1 METNSTQ
8 NPEEFITSAAD
19 IKATRSASV
28 PSLGLLRTSGLSS
41 HPPHQKVPSP
51 AAPTPLPA
59 PPPPQPE
66 RRPPER
72 PARPRR
78 ASVPSL
84 ILNKQEM
91 EAVESAMAGL
101 SLQNAPEQ
109 PVDAQNI
116 GFAVTNGSNPKRRSR
131 SVGAFRDTEHRM
143 SPIQW
148 RKWRRR
154 SDEIR
159 YWRQSEDLTS
169 LGMKTFDS
177 LDLAQKDEDGET
189 ADGNEGDLDKQNKD
203 FNFGIP
209 GQPMLNQERIGLE
222 ERIITL
228 EIKLMDF
235 EYALCKLQAGSTT
248 TSRGH
253 SLPDKMTKRQESR
266 DSYFSSETPQS
277 VEASPALPQGTP
289 PASPPKL
296 GHDTTPK
303 PRPTSVATTLKPS
316 ISGPYTAHRKDNSI
330 DRSVR
335 SSLAGL
341 TIDHY
346 TTLITLIRHEQSARV
361 RLEQQVSQLQR
372 RLDQFSP
379 PQPTH
384 SHGHSLSQ
392 HSYSRSLS
400 SSQRRQGFVDIS
412 DRGRGPIWQQR
423 PRSSSYSTTETDTDE
438 SAYHDVYAT
447 PSITPVERGEYERG
461 AFDRVAGV
469 EEGMA
474 F

>member
-1 METNSTQ
+1 MKTDTMQ

-19 IKATRSASV
+19 INTTRSASV
-28 PSLGLLRTSGLSS
+28 PPHGLLRTSGLSS
-41 HPPHQKVPSP
+41 HPPHRKIPTPAAPSP
-51 AAPTPLPA
+51 APA
-59 PPPPQPE
+59 PLTTPPE

-72 PARPRR
+72 PARPRS
-78 ASVPSL
+78 ASLPSL
-84 ILNKQEM
+84 IPSKQGM
-91 EAVESAMAGL
+91 EAVESAMGEL
-101 SLQNAPEQ
+101 GLQNAPELT
-109 PVDAQNI
+109 VDAQNI

-131 SVGAFRDTEHRM
+131 SVGASRDTEHRM

-148 RKWRRR
+148 RRWRRR

-169 LGMKTFDS
+169 LGLKCSATP
-177 LDLAQKDEDGET
+177 DLALKDDGDT
-189 ADGNEGDLDKQNKD
+189 ADGNETYLEEKTKD

-209 GQPMLNQERIGLE
+209 GQLVQNQEPIGLE

-235 EYALCKLQAGSTT
+235 EYALCKLQAEGTRAPRQN
-248 TSRGH
+248 SR
-253 SLPDKMTKRQESR
+253 PNNRTKQQQSR
-266 DSYFSSETPQS
+266 DSYFTSEPPQS
-277 VEASPALPQGTP
+277 VQASPALQQGAP
-289 PASPPKL
+289 VASPSKL

-303 PRPTSVATTLKPS
+303 PRSTSVATTLRPS
-316 ISGPYTAHRKDNSI
+316 ISGLRPTNRNDNSK
-330 DRSVR
+330 DGNVR
-335 SSLAGL
+335 SSLVGL

-372 RLDQFSP
+372 RLDQASTP
-379 PQPTH
+379 PA
-384 SHGHSLSQ
+384 SHWYGHSRSQ
-392 HSYSRSLS
+392 HSFSPSLS

-412 DRGRGPIWQQR
+412 DRSRGPIWQQR
-423 PRSSSYSTTETDTDE
+423 SRSGSYSTTETDTDE
-438 SAYHDVYAT
+438 SAYHDVYVT
-447 PSITPVERGEYERG
+447 PNITPVERGGYERE
-461 AFDRVAGV
+461 AFDRMTGL